1 MLMDWF
7 YDEAEFSPKRRTHF
21 HAFMLDVHARIN
33 AWRQLDHE
41 GRRTSPHHVKG
52 AGEDPIAPT
61 ARAIAS
67 EAKLLCF
74 DEFHVTDI
82 TDAMILSRLFEA
94 LWKEEGVVVIAT
106 SNRSPEEL
114 YKNGLNR
121 ALFEPF
127 IDMMPEHL
135 IIHDFDGETDHRLRA
150 LTAAPVYHQPLDEV
164 ASQALETAWTRLTRQ
179 AEAEKT
185 ELIVQGRKLIFPN
198 TARGVLRT
206 DFETLCDSNRGPADY
221 LTIAQ
226 AFHTVI
232 LGEVPQMGP
241 ESRNAA
247 KRFVTLIDAL
257 YETRTKLI
265 MSAAVEP
272 NVLYDEGDGAFE
284 FERTASR
291 LMEMRTEEY
300 LSQQRG

>member
-1 MLMDWF
+1 
-7 YDEAEFSPKRRTHF
+7 
-21 HAFMLDVHARIN
+21 
-33 AWRQLDHE
+33 
-41 GRRTSPHHVKG
+41 
-52 AGEDPIAPT
+52 
-61 ARAIAS
+61 
-67 EAKLLCF
+67 
-74 DEFHVTDI
+74 
-82 TDAMILSRLFEA
+82 

-106 SNRSPEEL
+106 SNRAPAEL

-127 IDMMPEHL
+127 IDMMPDHL

-150 LTAAPVYHQPLDEV
+150 LKAAPVFHQPLGEA
-164 ASQALETAWTRLTRQ
+164 ASQALDAAWTRLTRQ
-179 AEAEKT
+179 AQAEET
-185 ELIVQGRKLIFPN
+185 ELIVQGRKLVFSQ
-198 TARGVLRT
+198 TARGVLKS
-206 DFETLCDSNRGPADY
+206 DFETLCEANRGSADY

-232 LGEVPQMGP
+232 LGGVPQMGP

-272 NVLYDEGDGAFE
+272 NLLYDEGDGAFE
-284 FERTASR
+284 FERTVSR
-291 LMEMRTEEY
+291 LIEMRTEEY